1 MKRPMKLVLL
11 TRSLVAGLFVSQIQ
25 SYAVADGV
33 CDPNGWCRLHFNLR
47 NRPYSTVFIKP
58 LDQYGQLRR
67 VWMRADDFTDGVT
80 VDCGRAMMSERN
92 GTGMFFSAT
101 RGTVSGE
108 IYESVCLGQNLQLG
122 FPQGSGQGTWPQTP
136 IYPQGSGGM
145 MQPPM
150 QQNASPSPLRTILE
164 QLIK

>member
-1 MKRPMKLVLL
+1 MKLSLL
-11 TRSLVAGLFVSQIQ
+11 TRLLVAGFFVSQIQ

-33 CDPNGWCRLHFNLR
+33 CDPSGWCRLHFNLR

-58 LDQYGQLRR
+58 LDQYGQFRR

-92 GTGMFFSAT
+92 GTAMFFSAT

-136 IYPQGSGGM
+136 SSPQGSGGM
-145 MQPPM
+145 IQPPT
-150 QQNASPSPLRTILE
+150 QQKDSPSPLRTILE